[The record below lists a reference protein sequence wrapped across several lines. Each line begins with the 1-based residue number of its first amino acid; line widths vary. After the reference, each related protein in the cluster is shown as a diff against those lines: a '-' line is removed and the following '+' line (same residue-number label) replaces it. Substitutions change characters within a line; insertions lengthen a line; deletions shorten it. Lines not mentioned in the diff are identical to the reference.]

1 MPGSNGA
8 GSPSSD
14 LELESPG
21 HSRRSLLKGAAT
33 VGVAGIATARGR
45 AYVSCSAAATRCEQP
60 RRAALAHP
68 AGTAP
73 VEGSEQIVVHVR
85 DIATGEMD
93 VFRGTTCTR
102 VRDTQLAAR
111 LSQAAR

>member
-8 GSPSSD
+8 GSPSGD

-33 VGVAGIATARGR
+33 IGAAGIATAALAG
-45 AYVSCSAAATRCEQP
+45 AALPAAASSRP
-60 RRAALAHP
+60 AAP
-68 AGTAP
+68 DRTAGTSPA
-73 VEGSEQIVVHVR
+73 EGSEQVVVHVR
-85 DIATGEMD
+85 DTATGEMD

-102 VRDTQLAAR
+102 VRDPQLAAR
-111 LSQAAR
+111 LFQAAH

>member
-33 VGVAGIATARGR
+33 VGAAGIATAALAGAALPAAASNR
-45 AYVSCSAAATRCEQP
+45 SAALDRT
-60 RRAALAHP
+60 

-73 VEGSEQIVVHVR
+73 AEGSEQFVVHVR
-85 DIATGEMD
+85 DTATGEMD
-93 VFRGTTCTR
+93 VFRGTTCTH

-111 LSQAAR
+111 LFQAAR